1 MILAQMLEHISYC
14 VLQGSLQ
21 QEVSGIT
28 EYSGD
33 VKPGMMYCCIRGRH
47 ADGHHLAGEAVRR
60 GAGVL
65 IVERPVVVADSEVTV
80 IQVADTKQ
88 TAGLLAAAF
97 YEHPAEKLLM
107 IGITGTKGK
116 TTVSYMIQSI
126 LQQAGISCGVIG
138 TNGCSMG
145 EGEIQKM
152 FHTTPGACVL
162 QKLLADMVAAGCK
175 AAVLEVSSM
184 GLKEKRCSG
193 IVFDYGIFTN
203 FAPDHIG
210 GAEHSSLEE
219 YLYWKTRLFSQC
231 KKGIV
236 NLEEP
241 VVGEILTKGK
251 TREWIG
257 YRLHPECAS
266 QSCLEKSKIDFAEKE
281 TGLKIQQQFLK
292 RELENRNVKCQKKIE
307 NRAEGAQSFTGENRS
322 ITKCCQGIHL
332 NIWTEEDVLGMTF
345 QAVDSKASYPIDIQ
359 LPMPGLYN
367 AANALAAITC
377 CLEVGC
383 QEQAVKT
390 ALKQTR
396 VPGRT
401 EIVGTFH
408 GAKIIVDYAH
418 NASGLEKL
426 LLSLKTYN
434 PARILCVFGC
444 GGSRSKLRRTEM
456 GEVSSRLADVI
467 VLTED
472 NSRDENPEDIIDE
485 IRQGMKTDIPCHVVL
500 DRKAAIAYAL
510 ELAGPGDF
518 VVVAGKGHEDYQEKN
533 GVRYPFS
540 DRTVIE
546 GLIYDAERL
555 L

>member
-1 MILAQMLEHISYC
+1 MILAQMLENISYC

-33 VKPGMMYCCIRGRH
+33 VKPGMVYCCIRGRH
-47 ADGHHLAGEAVRR
+47 ADGHHLAEAAVNR
-60 GAGVL
+60 GAATL
-65 IVERPVVVADSEVTV
+65 IVERPVAVENAEVTV

-97 YEHPAEKLLM
+97 YGHPTEKLLM

-126 LQQAGISCGVIG
+126 LQQSGIPCGVIG
-138 TNGCSMG
+138 TNGCRMG
-145 EGEIQKM
+145 GEETQQI
-152 FHTTPGACVL
+152 FHTTPAACVL
-162 QKLLADMVAAGCK
+162 QKLLADMVEAGCK
-175 AAVLEVSSM
+175 AAVLEVSSI

-210 GAEHSSLEE
+210 GEEHSSLEE
-219 YLYWKTRLFSQC
+219 YLYWKIQLFSQC
-231 KKGIV
+231 RKGIV
-236 NLEEP
+236 NLEEL
-241 VVGEILTKGK
+241 VVEEILTKGK
-251 TREWIG
+251 SREWVG
-257 YRLHPECAS
+257 YCLNPPCVS
-266 QSCLEKSKIDFAEKE
+266 QSRLAKGKIGFAEKE
-281 TGLKIQQQFLK
+281 TGLEIQQQFPK
-292 RELENRNVKCQKKIE
+292 REPEKRNTKCQKKTANK
-307 NRAEGAQSFTGENRS
+307 NRAESVQSPTGENRS
-322 ITKCCQGIHL
+322 VTKYCQGSHL
-332 NIWTEEDVLGMTF
+332 NTWTEEGVLGMMF
-345 QAVDSKASYPIDIQ
+345 QAVYPDVSCPIEIR

-367 AANALAAITC
+367 ASNALAAITC
-377 CLEVGC
+377 CLEAGC
-383 QEQAVKT
+383 QEQFIKN
-390 ALKQTR
+390 ALKNIR
-396 VPGRT
+396 IPGRT
-401 EIVGTFH
+401 EVIGTFH
-408 GAKIIVDYAH
+408 GAKIMVDYAH

-444 GGSRSKLRRTEM
+444 GGGRSKLRRTEM
-456 GEVSSRLADVI
+456 GDVSSRLADVI

-472 NSRDENPEDIIDE
+472 NSRDESPEDIIGE
-485 IRQGMKTDIPCHVVL
+485 IKQGMKTDIPCHVVL

-518 VVVAGKGHEDYQEKN
+518 VVVAGKGHEEYQEKN

-540 DRTVIE
+540 DRAAIE
-546 GLIYDAERL
+546 ELIL
-555 L
+555 

>member
-1 MILAQMLEHISYC
+1 MILAQMLENISYC

-60 GAGVL
+60 GATVL
-65 IVERPVVVADSEVTV
+65 IVERPVAIENAEVSV

-97 YEHPAEKLLM
+97 YGHPAEKLLM

-126 LQQAGISCGVIG
+126 LQQSGIPCGVIG
-138 TNGCSMG
+138 TNGCRM
-145 EGEIQKM
+145 EGEETQQI
-152 FHTTPGACVL
+152 FHTTPAACVL
-162 QKLLADMVAAGCK
+162 QKLLADMVEAGCR
-175 AAVLEVSSM
+175 AAVLEVSSI

-193 IVFDYGIFTN
+193 IIFDYGIFTN

-210 GAEHSSLEE
+210 GEEHSSLEE
-219 YLYWKTRLFSQC
+219 YLYWKIQLFSQC
-231 KKGIV
+231 RKGIV

-241 VVGEILTKGK
+241 VLGEILRKGK
-251 TREWIG
+251 VQEWIG
-257 YRLHPECAS
+257 Y
-266 QSCLEKSKIDFAEKE
+266 
-281 TGLKIQQQFLK
+281 GLDAHEDARSLPGEGKQ
-292 RELENRNVKCQKKIE
+292 EEA
-307 NRAEGAQSFTGENRS
+307 AEGKESQNGQKLSDEYKRVFKCYTGSN
-322 ITKCCQGIHL
+322 L
-332 NIWTEEDVLGMTF
+332 NIWTEDNALGIALQVLSPKRT
-345 QAVDSKASYPIDIQ
+345 SLIDIQ
-359 LPMPGLYN
+359 IPMPGSYN
-367 AANALAAITC
+367 ASNALSAITC
-377 CLEVGC
+377 CLEAGC
-383 QEQAVKT
+383 QEQSIKN
-390 ALKQTR
+390 ALKKIR
-396 VPGRT
+396 IPGRT
-401 EIVGTFH
+401 EVIGTFH

-472 NSRDENPEDIIDE
+472 NSRDENPEDIIRE
-485 IRQGMKTDIPCHVVL
+485 IKQGMMTDIPCHVVL
-500 DRKAAIAYAL
+500 DRTAAIAYAL

-518 VVVAGKGHEDYQEKN
+518 VVVAGKGHEEYQEKN

-540 DRTVIE
+540 DRAVIE

-555 L
+555 F

>member
-1 MILAQMLEHISYC
+1 MILAQMLANISYC

-21 QEVSGIT
+21 QKVSGIT

-33 VKPGMMYCCIRGRH
+33 VEPGMVYCSIRGRH

-60 GAGVL
+60 GAAAL
-65 IVERPVVVADSEVTV
+65 IVERPVAVGDSEVTV

-88 TAGLLAAAF
+88 TAGLLAATF
-97 YEHPAEKLLM
+97 YEHPAERLLM

-126 LQQAGISCGVIG
+126 LQQAGIPCGVIG
-138 TNGCSMG
+138 TNGCRMG
-145 EGEIQKM
+145 GEETLQI
-152 FHTTPGACVL
+152 FHTTPEACVL
-162 QKLLADMVAAGCK
+162 QKLLADMVEAGCR
-175 AAVLEVSSM
+175 AAVLEVSSI

-219 YLYWKTRLFSQC
+219 YLYWKIQLFSQC
-231 KKGIV
+231 RKGIV

-241 VVGEILTKGK
+241 VLGEILRKGK
-251 TREWIG
+251 AQEWIG
-257 YRLHPECAS
+257 YCLSPPCVSESR
-266 QSCLEKSKIDFAEKE
+266 LEKGEKDFAGKEPEK
-281 TGLKIQQQFLK
+281 
-292 RELENRNVKCQKKIE
+292 
-307 NRAEGAQSFTGENRS
+307 GAKSLTGENRMV
-322 ITKCCQGIHL
+322 TKCCQGSQL
-332 NIWTEEDVLGMTF
+332 NTWTEEGVLGMTF
-345 QAVDSKASYPIDIQ
+345 QAVHSDASCPIDIQ

-367 AANALAAITC
+367 TSNALAAITC

-383 QEQAVKT
+383 QGQSIKN
-390 ALKQTR
+390 ALKEIR
-396 VPGRT
+396 IPGRT
-401 EIVGTFH
+401 EVIGTFH
-408 GAKIIVDYAH
+408 GAKIMVDYAH

-426 LLSLKTYN
+426 LLALKEYN

-444 GGSRSKLRRTEM
+444 GGGRSKLRRTEM

-472 NSRDENPEDIIDE
+472 NSRDENPEDIIRE
-485 IRQGMKTDIPCHVVL
+485 IKQGMKTDTPCHVVL
-500 DRKAAIAYAL
+500 DRKGAIKYAL
-510 ELAGPGDF
+510 ALAQPGDF

-540 DRTVIE
+540 DRAEIE
-546 GLIYDAERL
+546 ELIL
-555 L
+555 